1 METSTHTERQDGAD
15 TFVAQRVSLPRK
27 LAYACGAMTDNL
39 IMNAFSSLV
48 LPVYNIALFIDPAI
62 LGWAVAIPRIFD
74 AITDPVMGN
83 ISDNTRTR
91 WGRRRPYIFVGALLC
106 ALLLPIVWMSPF
118 LTNWGVFWWVSV
130 LGSLYFTAYTIF
142 IIPYQALGFEM
153 TTDYDERTRL
163 LAWPNY
169 IGLTMSFV
177 LPWLPRMIEMKTFS
191 GPVQGAIYVSIGA
204 GIIIFLSG
212 MMPAIFGREIAQAEE
227 QPRIPF
233 LTAIKESASN
243 RSFLIVALSNVVVLT
258 GLATFVGIGLYVN
271 IFLIFGGDRAKGL
284 ALVGLGGTVYAI
296 ISYFS
301 VMMAVWLSTRIGKK
315 ITAQI
320 LLGLTA
326 IGAGSLWFTL
336 RQDYPYLQLLSTVI
350 VALGLQGTWMTFF
363 TMVGD
368 VCEEDELKTGLRRE
382 GMFSSIGG
390 FSRKMAVAV
399 AAILAGNTLKW
410 IGFDAESAATSGVP
424 DAVLS
429 NLKISYVL
437 GQAAVVAFGLILI
450 SFYPITRKRAMETQ
464 RLLRERRGE
473 LTSA

>member
-1 METSTHTERQDGAD
+1 MSEEQTHSTEYNAKHIPLLNKIG
-15 TFVAQRVSLPRK
+15 
-27 LAYACGAMTDNL
+27 YACGAMTDNL

-48 LPVYNIALFIDPAI
+48 LPVYNLALFVDPAV

-91 WGRRRPYIFVGALLC
+91 WGRRRPYILVGSMLC
-106 ALLLPIVWMSPF
+106 ALMLPFVWMAPV
-118 LTNWGVFWWVSV
+118 LTDRAVFWWVTL
-130 LGSLYFTAYTIF
+130 LGTLYFTAYTVF

-169 IGLTMSFV
+169 VGLTMSFV
-177 LPWLPRMIEMKTFS
+177 LPWLPRMIEFKAF
-191 GPVQGAIYVSIGA
+191 GGAAQGAVWVSVGA
-204 GIIIFLSG
+204 GIIILVSG
-212 MMPAIFGREIAQAEE
+212 IMPAIFGREIAQAEA
-227 QPRIPF
+227 QDRIPF
-233 LTAIKESASN
+233 LAALKESASN

-271 IFLIFGGDRAKGL
+271 IFMIFAGDRAAGL
-284 ALVGLGGTVYAI
+284 ALAGLGGTVYAI
-296 ISYFS
+296 VSYFS

-336 RQDYPYLQLLSTVI
+336 RPDLPYLQLLSVVI
-350 VALGLQGTWMTFF
+350 IALGLQGTWMTFF

-399 AAILAGNTLKW
+399 AAIMAGNLLKW

-424 DAVLS
+424 HAVLMH
-429 NLKISYVL
+429 LKISYVL
-437 GQAAVVAFGLILI
+437 GQAAVVALGLLLI
-450 SFYPITRKRAMETQ
+450 GFYPITRQRAMETQ

-473 LTSA
+473 LTGA